1 MTTATRTSDDIS
13 VTVTPSV
20 ARALLS
26 LAGFKRDERG
36 RWRHDDGRWT
46 WATDE
51 ALRWALVTLAEDD
64 EPETAQYA
72 TPARSEGQVRCLTAL
87 SKDRGSL
94 TAWNMIASGDVV
106 CQFEDGS
113 IVRIGIDGRY
123 FKADRAAL
131 AAHTKAQETAI
142 AALAE
147 RNGPL
152 IAHIPHFDAETVLQ
166 FENGSIFLMAADGR
180 CVHTLHSALYPE
192 TR

>member
-1 MTTATRTSDDIS
+1 M
-13 VTVTPSV
+13 TVTPSV

-26 LAGFKRDERG
+26 LAGFKHDERG
-36 RWRHDDGRWT
+36 RWIHDDGRCT

-64 EPETAQYA
+64 GEQYA
-72 TPARSEGQVRCLTAL
+72 TPAQSEAQVGCLTAL

-106 CQFEDGS
+106 CRFEDGS
-113 IVRIGIDGRY
+113 IARIGIDGRY
-123 FKADRAAL
+123 FKSDRQAL
-131 AAHTKAQETAI
+131 AAHTEAQETAI

-152 IAHIPHFDAETVLQ
+152 IAHIPHADADTVLQ
-166 FENGSIFLMAADGR
+166 FENGSIFLMADDGR
-180 CVHTLHSALYPE
+180 CVPAPRSALYPE
-192 TR
+192 AR

>member
-1 MTTATRTSDDIS
+1 MTATARTSHDVS

-36 RWRHDDGRWT
+36 RWTHDDGRWT

-64 EPETAQYA
+64 DEQYA
-72 TPARSEGQVRCLTAL
+72 TPARSKAQVRCLRGL
-87 SKDRGSL
+87 SKERGSL

-106 CQFEDGS
+106 CRFKDGS

-123 FKADRAAL
+123 FNADRTAL
-131 AAHTKAQETAI
+131 AAHTEAQETAI

-152 IAHIPHFDAETVLQ
+152 IAHIPRFDADTVLQ
-166 FENGSIFLMAADGR
+166 FENGRVFRMAADGR
-180 CVHTLHSALYPE
+180 CIPAPRSAITQHNE
-192 TR
+192 SI

>member
-1 MTTATRTSDDIS
+1 MTATARTSDDVS
-13 VTVTPSV
+13 VSVTPSV

-26 LAGFKRDERG
+26 LAGFEHDERG
-36 RWRHDDGRWT
+36 RWTHDDGRWT

-51 ALRWALVTLAEDD
+51 ALRWALVSLAEDD
-64 EPETAQYA
+64 DEQYA
-72 TPARSEGQVRCLTAL
+72 TPARSKAQARCLTGL

-94 TAWNMIASGDVV
+94 TAWNTIASGDAV
-106 CQFEDGS
+106 CRFKDGS

-131 AAHTKAQETAI
+131 AAHTEAQETAI

-152 IAHIPHFDAETVLQ
+152 IAHIPRFDADTVRQ
-166 FENGSIFLMAADGR
+166 FENGRVFRMADDGR
-180 CVHTLHSALYPE
+180 CVPAPRSAITQHKE
-192 TR
+192 SI